1 MLSKF
6 EIAILLLLTVNLI
19 LTLYTNRSAENYATT
34 PRAKPTTPPPK
45 TVLKSAPAPVPT
57 SARLSA

>member
-19 LTLYTNRSAENYATT
+19 LTLYTNRSAENYKKQ
-34 PRAKPTTPPPK
+34 PPTTPPAK
-45 TVLKSAPAPVPT
+45 TLLKSIKAPVPT